1 MKVSNMNKVLRFTAT
16 WCGPCKMLSESLSR
30 IETTVPIDV
39 IDVDEQPVLAAK
51 YGIRSV
57 PTLVMVDEDG
67 NATKTLTGNQTAEV
81 LRKWLND

>member
-1 MKVSNMNKVLRFTAT
+1 
-16 WCGPCKMLSESLSR
+16 MLSESLSR
-30 IETTVPIDV
+30 IETTLPIDV

>member
-1 MKVSNMNKVLRFTAT
+1 
-16 WCGPCKMLSESLSR
+16 MLSESLSR

>member
-1 MKVSNMNKVLRFTAT
+1 MNKVLRFTAT